1 MRSLAQCCQAAS
13 PMVCMPAS
21 TCRCLISLECVKAW
35 GSTCPERVTG
45 TRIAFAFFLIWP
57 LCSAREQH
65 WRTTIWKRLQ
75 SLRVSHTG
83 FRRSCPVSRRTKVSS
98 QPNALF
104 PPVVGSCSRTAVS
117 NSSSRSNSWRSTM
130 TWYSSP
136 ESEVNWR
143 WTTSWRSLLTS
154 ELVCDSMSQCMAV
167 LFPVPVLATGGLSLA
182 VQRGSY
188 LGNRPCSLRPGTTL
202 LVVAR
207 RSFNSVSYKGQ
218 SNHCP

>member
-1 MRSLAQCCQAAS
+1 
-13 PMVCMPAS
+13 
-21 TCRCLISLECVKAW
+21 
-35 GSTCPERVTG
+35 
-45 TRIAFAFFLIWP
+45 
-57 LCSAREQH
+57 
-65 WRTTIWKRLQ
+65 
-75 SLRVSHTG
+75 
-83 FRRSCPVSRRTKVSS
+83 
-98 QPNALF
+98 
-104 PPVVGSCSRTAVS
+104 
-117 NSSSRSNSWRSTM
+117 M

-136 ESEVNWR
+136 EREVNWR

-154 ELVCDSMSQCMAV
+154 ELVCDSMLQCMAV

-202 LVVAR
+202 LVVAW

>member
-1 MRSLAQCCQAAS
+1 MSLFRGYS
-13 PMVCMPAS
+13 
-21 TCRCLISLECVKAW
+21 CRTLLSDTLVEHSC
-35 GSTCPERVTG
+35 G
-45 TRIAFAFFLIWP
+45 TLLRGTFAGHPCRTLLWNTLVGHYCGTLLSDTLLGHFK
-57 LCSAREQH
+57 SA
-65 WRTTIWKRLQ
+65 KR
-75 SLRVSHTG
+75 G
-83 FRRSCPVSRRTKVSS
+83 FRTRRPPKVTRQSSKVSVKNS
-98 QPNALF
+98 RFESASE
-104 PPVVGSCSRTAVS
+104 GSRTAVS

-136 ESEVNWR
+136 EREVNWR